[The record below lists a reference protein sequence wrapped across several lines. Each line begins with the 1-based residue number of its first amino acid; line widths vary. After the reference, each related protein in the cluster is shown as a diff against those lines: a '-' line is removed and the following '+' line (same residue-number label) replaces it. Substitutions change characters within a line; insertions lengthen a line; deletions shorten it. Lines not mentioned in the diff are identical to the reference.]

1 MKIGIATVGRFHVLD
16 LARELSD
23 SGHEVTLY
31 AALTKKRVKKFGLEE
46 RCLKSYLWAVA
57 PFLFMERI
65 LKGRAQ
71 KKLKT
76 FRSVVSD
83 FVVSFLIKD
92 CDVFISMSGI
102 FTRSPQVAKKEIQI
116 LNFYRTR
123 QPTHTKSK

>member
-1 MKIGIATVGRFHVLD
+1 MVQLMKIGIATVGRFHVLD

-71 KKLKT
+71 
-76 FRSVVSD
+76 R
-83 FVVSFLIKD
+83 
-92 CDVFISMSGI
+92 
-102 FTRSPQVAKKEIQI
+102 
-116 LNFYRTR
+116 N
-123 QPTHTKSK
+123 